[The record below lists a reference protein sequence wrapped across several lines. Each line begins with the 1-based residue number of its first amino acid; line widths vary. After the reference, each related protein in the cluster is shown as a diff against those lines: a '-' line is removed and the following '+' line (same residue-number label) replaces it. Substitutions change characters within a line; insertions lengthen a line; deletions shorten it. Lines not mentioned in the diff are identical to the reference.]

1 MQVHVLASG
10 STGNA
15 VCFNMGKTKIL
26 IDAGISAR
34 RIEQGLDKIGLKA
47 SDLDAVLITHEHT
60 DHVKGIDVF
69 VRRHHIPVFA
79 RPKTWEMISC
89 RDKLP
94 SNCIR
99 YLESE
104 LELKDIYIKT
114 FKISHDAVDPVGF
127 CLYSEKYKC
136 VLATDLGVV
145 TKEVEE
151 AISLADLVILESNH
165 DLAML
170 KNGSYP
176 IYLKNRIVGNKGHL
190 SNVQAGNLLARVKKK
205 PNMRVFLAHLSQENN
220 MPSIAYNTVS
230 QILTEAGHE
239 VGKDIFLKCT
249 SAQQLCSYIA

>member
-15 VCFNMGKTKIL
+15 VFFNMGKTKIL

-34 RIEQGLDKIGLKA
+34 RIEQGLDKIGVKA
-47 SDLDAVLITHEHT
+47 SDLDAILITHEHT
-60 DHVKGIDVF
+60 DHVKGIDVL
-69 VRRHHIPVFA
+69 VRRHHIPVYA

-94 SNCIR
+94 NNCIR

-104 LELKDIYIKT
+104 LMLQDIYIKPFT
-114 FKISHDAVDPVGF
+114 ISHDAVDPVGF
-127 CLYSEKYKC
+127 CLHREKCKF

-176 IYLKNRIVGNKGHL
+176 MFLKNRIIGSKGHL
-190 SNVQAGNLLARVKKK
+190 SNVQAGKLLAKVKKK

-220 MPSIAYNTVS
+220 LPHIAEKTVAN
-230 QILTEAGHE
+230 ILKEEGCLVGEE
-239 VGKDIFLKCT
+239 VILHRTFPQT
-249 SAQQLCSYIA
+249 ISSFIA